1 MLYIISMEEDI
12 KSQIVEVMARPVCT
26 GWDRG
31 FLESI
36 MNQLDRGRTL
46 SEKQLET
53 AFKVI
58 GRNGEDAQAIHDEW
72 ENVYLKEHKED
83 AVVLANY
90 YQTTGYFSELTRDI
104 LKGLV
109 PDMRAY
115 NKMCGN
121 KYAQKVLETH
131 HAEPKYPAGT
141 LVAGRA
147 NCYGKNIGLAAPTTW
162 NAQNQAAKAF
172 RTKGGLIIQVLDT
185 IRSAAKGAKM
195 YKILPIGATIPVI
208 IEERFIKLKRK

>member
-1 MLYIISMEEDI
+1 MLYIISMEDEI
-12 KSQIVEVMARPVCT
+12 KSQIIEVLNRSVCT

-36 MNQLDRGRTL
+36 MDQLDRGRTL
-46 SEKQLET
+46 SEKQLQT

-58 GRNGEDAQAIHDEW
+58 GRNGDDAQELHDEW
-72 ENVYLKEHKED
+72 HHIYEKEHKEE
-83 AVVLANY
+83 ANVLAAY
-90 YQTTGYFSELTRDI
+90 YNTTGYFSELTRDI
-104 LKGLV
+104 LKGHV

-115 NKMCGN
+115 TKMRGN
-121 KYAQKVLETH
+121 KYAQRVLETH

-141 LVAGRA
+141 LVAARA
-147 NCYGKNIGLAAPTTW
+147 NCYGKNIGIAGPTTW
-162 NAQNQAAKAF
+162 HIQDQAAKSF

-195 YKILPIGATIPVI
+195 YKILPIGSTIPVI